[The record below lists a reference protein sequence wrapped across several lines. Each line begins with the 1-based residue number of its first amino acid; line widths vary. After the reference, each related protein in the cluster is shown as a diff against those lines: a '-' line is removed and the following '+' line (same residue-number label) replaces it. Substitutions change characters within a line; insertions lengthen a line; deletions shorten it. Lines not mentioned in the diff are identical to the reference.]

1 VTQHIRLAVVEDAP
15 TVLDLTLRAY
25 EPIRELNII
34 FTAATADLQLVTNN
48 IQRNATYVLEQDGC
62 IIATVTVRYPW
73 ADPEHFSPYPF
84 IWWFA
89 VDPVYKQKGIGST
102 LLSWVED
109 KVLRDQV
116 KAPAVYLATAE
127 RHPWLVSIY
136 ERRGYRIFYEKG
148 NKEDKIVFLRKILN
162 ESLYH
167 IIENQVQIANKYKG

>member
-1 VTQHIRLAVVEDAP
+1 MTQLIRLATLED
-15 TVLDLTLRAY
+15 TSRVLDVTLRAY
-25 EPIRELNII
+25 KPIHELNIK

-48 IQRNATYVLEQDGC
+48 IRRNATYVLEQDGR

-73 ADPEHFSPYPF
+73 ADPEHFSQYPF

-89 VDPVYKQKGIGST
+89 VDPEYKQKGIGST
-102 LLSWVED
+102 LLSWVEE

-136 ERRGYRIFYEKG
+136 ERRGYTIFDERDFEG
-148 NKEDKIVFLRKILN
+148 DKIVYLHKILD

-167 IIENQVQIANKYKG
+167 IIENQIPISHK